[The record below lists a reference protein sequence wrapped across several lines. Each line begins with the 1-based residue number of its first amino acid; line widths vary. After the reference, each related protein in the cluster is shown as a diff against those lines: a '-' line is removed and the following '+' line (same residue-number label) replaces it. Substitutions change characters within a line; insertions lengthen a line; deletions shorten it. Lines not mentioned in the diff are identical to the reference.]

1 MKLEHI
7 SEPRLVFANGEHV
20 CPRRGIAAYGVFDKS
35 ATVRRSQVNV
45 GAVGSGPCVAALAA
59 WLERCGSAIDAP
71 ADARQKNLF
80 PPFCGFSLAS
90 GFAAEF
96 VSATEL
102 TRPLKKSDIDGVI
115 AIGSFHDRVAAAIDM
130 YYDEVK
136 FLIQNRPVDVVVC
149 VVPDALHEKIAYDDR
164 TVGEETIEPSL
175 DVGSSEINFRRAL
188 KAKAMHLGRPLQLMK
203 ASSLDSTRKGLQDE
217 ATKAWNFCTALYYKA
232 GPTVPWK
239 LATDPAKPPTCAV
252 GIAFYR
258 SRDRRILDTSLAQIF
273 DELGN
278 GLILRGTPVDV
289 DKEDRIPHLKARQ
302 AHDLLAAALAEYRV
316 AMRSFPARIVVH
328 KSSNFSAEEV
338 DGFEQAGRSLGIDA
352 VDLITI
358 TDSKVK
364 VFRDGAYPPYRGTL
378 VEVRPQQQLLYTR
391 GSVHYY
397 ETYPGLYVPQPIEL
411 RIERSDESPSFLAR
425 EVLGLTK
432 MNWNNTQ
439 FDGKYPVTLGCARKV
454 GEVMKYL
461 DDSDRPQVRYG
472 FYM

>member
-1 MKLEHI
+1 MVE
-7 SEPRLVFANGEHV
+7 
-20 CPRRGIAAYGVFDKS
+20 
-35 ATVRRSQVNV
+35 
-45 GAVGSGPCVAALAA
+45 
-59 WLERCGSAIDAP
+59 AP

-80 PPFCGFSLAS
+80 PSFCGFNLGS
-90 GFAAEF
+90 GFSAEF

-102 TRPLKKSDIDGVI
+102 TRPLKKSEIDRVI
-115 AIGSFHDRVAAAIDM
+115 GISSFQDRVAQAIEM

-149 VVPDALHEKIAYDDR
+149 VIPDALHEKIAYDDR
-164 TVGEETIEPSL
+164 AIGEEIIEPSL

-188 KAKAMHLGRPLQLMK
+188 KAKAMHLGRPLQLIR
-203 ASSLDSTRKGLQDE
+203 ASSLESKGKGLQDD

-239 LATDPAKPPTCAV
+239 LSTDPAKPTTCAV

-289 DKEDRIPHLKARQ
+289 DKEDRVPHLKAQQ
-302 AHDLLAAALAEYRV
+302 AYDLLAAALAEYRV

-328 KSSNFSAEEV
+328 KSSNFSVEEV
-338 DGFEQAGRSLGIDA
+338 EGFDQAGRSLGIDA
-352 VDLITI
+352 VDLITV

-378 VEVRPQQQLLYTR
+378 VEVRPQQQVLYTR

-411 RIERSDESPSFLAR
+411 RIVRSDESPSYLAR

-454 GEVMKYL
+454 GEIMKYL
-461 DDSDRPQVRYG
+461 DAADRPQVRYG